1 MEAPVTGYLEGAAIR
16 RVADILSSGEIAVL
30 PTDTIYG
37 FHCLA
42 SRTDSINEILSRK
55 GKGAGGGLIVLASD
69 LAMADIVIAE
79 WPGESRA
86 TLGRVWPA
94 ALTAVL
100 PASPAVSPVVAWR
113 GAVALRVPACD
124 DLRAVV
130 RTVGEPI
137 VSTSVNVTGGEPMT
151 RIHEIRRAFPG
162 LGAYIARRGRSGAL
176 PSTVVDF
183 TAGSPRLVRGGRYRW
198 NGSPRTEGGRS

>member
-1 MEAPVTGYLEGAAIR
+1 METPLNGYLESVTVQ
-16 RVADILSSGEIAVL
+16 RVAGILLSGEIAVF

-42 SRTDSINEILSRK
+42 SRDSAVAEILSRK
-55 GKGAGGGLIVLASD
+55 GRIGGGGLIVIASD
-69 LAMADIVIAE
+69 LAMADIIIAE

-86 TLGRVWPA
+86 LLARVWPA

-100 PASPAVSPVVAWR
+100 PASPAVSPVIAPR

-130 RTVGEPI
+130 RAVGEPI
-137 VSTSVNVTGGEPMT
+137 VSTSVNITGREPMS
-151 RIHEIRRAFPG
+151 RIGEIRKAFPG
-162 LGAYIARRGRSGAL
+162 LGAYIARHGRSGVL

-183 TAGSPRLVRGGRYRW
+183 TPGSPRLVREGRYRW
-198 NGSPRTEGGRS
+198 TKFPRMDEGKS